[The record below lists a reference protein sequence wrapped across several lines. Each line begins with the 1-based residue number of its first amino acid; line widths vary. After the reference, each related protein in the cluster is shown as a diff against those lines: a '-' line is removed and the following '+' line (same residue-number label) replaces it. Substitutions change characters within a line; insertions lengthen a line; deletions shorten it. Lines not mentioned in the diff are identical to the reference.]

1 MWQFSEAIDGLTVAC
16 NELGT
21 PITGGNV
28 SFYNETLGK
37 SIYPTPVIGIL
48 GIIED
53 ASRAVKIGFREAGDV
68 ILLLD
73 GLAADA
79 ASKQVPV
86 VEPAQEFSSSEYSKH
101 VGGIVAGE
109 PPAIDLAAEKRL
121 QEVLIVLASERLV
134 QSAHDISDGGIAVAI
149 AESCFAS
156 AGGRP
161 EVAALG
167 ASIKLD
173 DANGAAVAAEFGLFN
188 ERGAR
193 VIVSVKAG
201 SVARVLE
208 TARQYQ
214 VTAEQ
219 IGQVIRDKGLR
230 IEYKGHAAIDSPVE
244 ELREIWAHSLERA
257 VRPS

>member
-1 MWQFSEAIDGLTVAC
+1 TVAC

-28 SFYNETLGK
+28 SFYNETLGR

-53 ASRAVKIGFREAGDV
+53 ASRVVKIGFREAGDV

-73 GLAADA
+73 GAAAADA
-79 ASKQVPV
+79 SAKQTAGLD
-86 VEPAQEFSSSEYSKH
+86 PAQEFSSSEYAKAI
-101 VGGIVAGE
+101 GGIVAGE

-121 QEVLIVLASERLV
+121 QEFLIAVAGEGLV
-134 QSAHDISDGGIAVAI
+134 QSAHDISDGGIAVAV

-161 EVAALG
+161 ELAALSAKISLEYATG
-167 ASIKLD
+167 
-173 DANGAAVAAEFGLFN
+173 GGPAEYELFS

-193 VIVSVKAG
+193 AVVSVKP
-201 SVARVLE
+201 SLVARVLE
-208 TARQYQ
+208 SARQYN
-214 VTAEQ
+214 VTAGQ
-219 IGQVIRDKGLR
+219 IGQVTRDKTLR
-230 IEYKGHAAIDSPVE
+230 IEYKGHAVIDSPVE
-244 ELREIWAHSLERA
+244 ELRDVWTHSLERA
-257 VRPS
+257 VRASAVEAI